1 MTNFPSSIT
10 HIAGIW
16 GNGGASK
23 WNISTNPAQNLTDN
37 STKHYDL
44 YDVPSNSTYANNG
57 IQFVLNGNATEVH
70 VEGTGDLGAPTSVAI
85 GNTYNSQSTVT
96 ITDGDTV
103 SFWASPTQRYF
114 SMVVTQSMLFSS
126 GPTVTSITVANEIA
140 STRQFT
146 VTHSGTLTAN
156 DISYK
161 INGVDIT
168 SLSSPNTPIT
178 NLQTTATGST
188 FDSYT
193 LSSNGYHLINIGSQY
208 LEFYKSSTTLAQ
220 TSFPELNNAGLTI
233 TFPSTSALWL
243 AKAPGYD
250 SVTLYNDG
258 TQYKATI
265 QKFGADHIEY
275 LWVGTKYFTNADPSL
290 RGFKWYQ
297 IIYSDTTKQWYT
309 SDVFYIDPVAIY
321 ESTGLT
327 TTSFLSPS
335 QDFMTSYSFDFVS
348 LIAQAPT
355 NTSNGGGKRR
365 RYPIISTNL
374 FDRQRSIY
382 SIGLTHKDE
391 TLF

>member
-1 MTNFPSSIT
+1 MSLPALQNDSNVPST
-10 HIAGIW
+10 KLYG
-16 GNGGASK
+16 GNAYWLNHELVFKSGATSGASDGFYSYASNLPNMIKYDATNKK
-23 WNISTNPAQNLTDN
+23 WVDLADGQPSKVSDTYNVNTTAVSGSSTGANPAEVFLWNQDGGQFLG
-37 STKHYDL
+37 KF
-44 YDVPSNSTYANNG
+44 ANP
-57 IQFVLNGNATEVH
+57 FYSA
-70 VEGTGDLGAPTSVAI
+70 
-85 GNTYNSQSTVT
+85 
-96 ITDGDTV
+96 
-103 SFWASPTQRYF
+103 
-114 SMVVTQSMLFSS
+114 
-126 GPTVTSITVANEIA
+126 GPTVTSITVANEIS

-146 VTHSGTLTAN
+146 VTHTGTLTAN
-156 DISYK
+156 DINYK

-168 SLSSPNTPIT
+168 TLTSPNTPIT
-178 NLQTTATGST
+178 NLQTTSTGST

-193 LSSNGYHLINIGSQY
+193 MSSNGYHLINIGSQY

-297 IIYSDTTKQWYT
+297 IIYSDNNKQWFT

-335 QDFMTSYSFDFVS
+335 QEFMTSYSFDFVS

-355 NTSNGGGKRR
+355 NTSNGGGKPD
-365 RYPIISTNL
+365 RYPLIMTNL
-374 FDRQRSIY
+374 FNRNRSLY
-382 SIGLTHKDE
+382 SIGMTHKD
-391 TLF
+391 TWDLFL

>member
-1 MTNFPSSIT
+1 MSIPNLYVTNGTLDGKVFKDENYVDSNGYRRLDAYFPWGGITTKLTSAGDNGIGYNPTTKVWKDFGQDGASNPKLLSSSTDFTSATDEIT
-10 HIAGIW
+10 NPEFIHIQS
-16 GNGGASK
+16 GNGTYMGYL
-23 WNISTNPAQNLTDN
+23 TNHDYT
-37 STKHYDL
+37 
-44 YDVPSNSTYANNG
+44 
-57 IQFVLNGNATEVH
+57 
-70 VEGTGDLGAPTSVAI
+70 
-85 GNTYNSQSTVT
+85 
-96 ITDGDTV
+96 
-103 SFWASPTQRYF
+103 
-114 SMVVTQSMLFSS
+114 S
-126 GPTVTSITVANEIA
+126 GPTVTSITVA
-140 STRQFT
+140 STVSATREFT
-146 VTHSGTLTAN
+146 VAHTGTLTAN
-156 DISYK
+156 DINYK

-168 SLSSPNTPIT
+168 TLTSPNTPIT
-178 NLQTTATGST
+178 NLQTTSTGST

-193 LSSNGYHLINIGSQY
+193 MSSNGYHLINIGSQY

-297 IIYSDTTKQWYT
+297 IIYSDNNKQWFT